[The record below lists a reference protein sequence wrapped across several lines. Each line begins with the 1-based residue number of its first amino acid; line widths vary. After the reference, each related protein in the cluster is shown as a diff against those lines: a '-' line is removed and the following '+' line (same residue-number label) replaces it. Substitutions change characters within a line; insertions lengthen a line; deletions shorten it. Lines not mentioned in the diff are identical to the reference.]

1 MTRFATIW
9 VEDGEMVAPLNV
21 MRFDET
27 SYRVLGENLE
37 GLTAE
42 RETILSSSTYGWR
55 ATDSCRLPGALVR
68 DFQFTL

>member
-1 MTRFATIW
+1 MW
-9 VEDGEMVAPLNV
+9 EEDGRIEAPLNV

-27 SYRVLGENLE
+27 PYRVLGDNLE
-37 GLTAE
+37 GLTVE
-42 RETILSSSTYGWR
+42 RETLLSSSTYGWR